1 MEKKA
6 LGKGLAAL
14 LPESEAKETG
24 QTIHMIPV
32 TQILPNRYQP
42 RKRLSKKSSGNW
54 WNPSS
59 GTGFFSPSLCGERV
73 KIAMNSLQGSG
84 GSARLHWRNCRLS
97 QR

>member
-42 RKRLSKKSSGNW
+42 RKTFVEEELRELVESINRANDS
-54 WNPSS
+54 
-59 GTGFFSPSLCGERV
+59 
-73 KIAMNSLQGSG
+73 
-84 GSARLHWRNCRLS
+84 SARPCAAKE
-97 QR
+97 